1 MKEFLNKKYVVPIQT
16 CITAQTKNSIFL
28 IKSCLLF
35 LNLRKN
41 IYELK
46 IKNID
51 KNVLFAALEKYKYYL
66 MRSIFFDNI

>member
-1 MKEFLNKKYVVPIQT
+1 MKEFLDKKYVVRIQT
-16 CITAQTKNSIFL
+16 CITAQTENSIFL
-28 IKSCLLF
+28 IKSCLLK
-35 LNLRKN
+35 LRKN